1 MTRDTSHVTR
11 GDTNLGDEPEV
22 AMVPRVE
29 AAKGHILQIVEI
41 LITGNPVAVL
51 PMHEI
56 CLDFIV
62 NYAKY

>member
-1 MTRDTSHVTR
+1 MIR
-11 GDTNLGDEPEV
+11 DTNLGDEAEV

-41 LITGNPVAVL
+41 LITGNTVAVL
-51 PMHEI
+51 PMHGI

>member
-1 MTRDTSHVTR
+1 MTRVV
-11 GDTNLGDEPEV
+11 TNLGDEPEV

-41 LITGNPVAVL
+41 LITGNTVAVL

-56 CLDFIV
+56 MFCPHTY

>member
-1 MTRDTSHVTR
+1 MV
-11 GDTNLGDEPEV
+11 TNLGDEPEV